1 MSDQIKTLS
10 RADFLKA
17 KDNLKLEPYDLPE
30 LGGAVYLRELGTPQ
44 LMAYNDRIKTIGKR
58 GKKDVSPSTSLE
70 LMALLVSMSACD
82 EEGNLLFSEKDAAT
96 LQYNNP
102 VALLKLSVR
111 IAELSGM
118 ANESIQ
124 EVAAN
129 LKKAQ
134 TDSSPIT

>member
-82 EEGNLLFSEKDAAT
+82 KEGNLLFSEKDAAT

-118 ANESIQ
+118 ANEGIQ
-124 EVAAN
+124 EVSAN
-129 LKKAQ
+129 LKKAVS
-134 TDSSPIT
+134 DSSPIT